1 MRKWIMVG
9 ACVSLASTGAFAQ
22 HSIAEKHPAAPY
34 GGVSSAR
41 YTFETANGTRPIPL
55 DQTRALLED
64 VVESRR
70 MNQMVEAAT
79 VEALYAA
86 RKLRPEDVAVTLLHI
101 NPSWNRAPRY
111 GSFNGNQPQLAS
123 GMIRPFVAVAFEKH
137 VQDRH
142 PGTRMAAASEMF
154 APLDNRN
161 TNKVIDHITGTSSGG
176 TLSKSGLNSFAK
188 RRDYINRVLSEIGYT
203 NFNVNQKLIT
213 GVPSGRDR
221 QLLGRKTPQ
230 NFENSNRL
238 TSTQVATMLYLIDQ
252 EAVVS
257 RDASQ
262 RIKRLLSMP
271 DFQAREGMLA
281 AIATELPAGSY
292 YMGTNAYTASH
303 YHDAAV
309 FTLPNGQRYALAV
322 MTRYDG
328 DPTPFIKI
336 LSRLIIRRAMNST
349 GDSLNVN
356 LNYFSAPTSNLTK

>member
-22 HSIAEKHPAAPY
+22 HTIAEKHPVAPF
-34 GGVSSAR
+34 GSVSNYR
-41 YTFETANGTRPIPL
+41 YSFETNTGSKPISLDETRTI
-55 DQTRALLED
+55 LED
-64 VVESRR
+64 VVDSRNL
-70 MNQMVEAAT
+70 NQSVEK
-79 VEALYAA
+79 VVVDALYAS

-101 NPSWNRAPRY
+101 NPSWNRAPRL

-123 GMIRPFVAVAFEKH
+123 GLIRPFVAVAYEKH

-142 PGTRMAAASEMF
+142 SGVRMAASNDIF
-154 APLDNRN
+154 VPLDTRN
-161 TNKVIDHITGTSSGG
+161 TNKLIDHITGTQSGG
-176 TLSKSGLNSFAK
+176 DLSKAALNAFSK
-188 RRDYINRVLSEIGYT
+188 RRDYINNIMSQIGYT

-257 RDASQ
+257 RAASQ
-262 RIKRLLSMP
+262 RIKRLLSQP
-271 DFQAREGMLA
+271 DFQAREEVLS
-281 AIATELPAGSY
+281 AIATELPTGSY
-292 YMGTNAYTASH
+292 YMGTNAYTSTH

-309 FTLPNGQRYALAV
+309 FSLPNGERYALAI

-328 DPTPFIKI
+328 DPTPFIK
-336 LSRLIIRRAMNST
+336 LVTRLIVGRVMDST
-349 GDSLNVN
+349 GDTLNIK
-356 LNYFSAPTSNLTK
+356 LQQGSRSKSSNNK